1 MAEKMRPQV
10 GIGTHVTVELMDEQG
25 GREEFTFD
33 VATDVA
39 ADVTRNLLSVE
50 APLVRAIRGKFEGAE
65 VDYRMGDICRVRIV
79 AVEPAQNPA
88 APDAA
93 ARRQAVLEEAR
104 RKAERTNA
112 DMFASSFSG
121 KWGDYNTDGM
131 TDDMADDLTNGL
143 TDET

>member
-1 MAEKMRPQV
+1 MAENMRPQV
-10 GIGTHVTVELMDEQG
+10 GIGTHVTVELIDEQG
-25 GREEFTFD
+25 GREEFAFD
-33 VATDVA
+33 VATEAA

-50 APLVRAIRGKFEGAE
+50 APLVQAIRGKFEGAE
-65 VDYRMGDICRVRIV
+65 VDYRMGDIRRVRIV
-79 AVEPAQNPA
+79 AVEPAQTPA

-121 KWGDYNTDGM
+121 KWGDYNTDDM
-131 TDDMADDLTNGL
+131 TDDLTDNS